1 MPQHDTS
8 WWVGFGLG
16 LVGGSLLAGAL
27 LGLIP
32 LVVGQLVAQTKL
44 GRIGFVVTVLASFIG
59 GAVLAGPVSL
69 GFVVAILWRWRRARS
84 TSAATGNRDA

>member
-16 LVGGSLLAGAL
+16 LVGGSLLVGVL

-32 LVVGQLVAQTKL
+32 IVVGQLVAQTKL
-44 GRIGFVVTVLASFIG
+44 GRVGFVVTVLASFVG
-59 GAVLAGPVSL
+59 GVVLAVPASL
-69 GFVVAILWRWRRARS
+69 AFVVAVLWQWRRVRR
-84 TSAATGNRDA
+84 TLAASGTHDA